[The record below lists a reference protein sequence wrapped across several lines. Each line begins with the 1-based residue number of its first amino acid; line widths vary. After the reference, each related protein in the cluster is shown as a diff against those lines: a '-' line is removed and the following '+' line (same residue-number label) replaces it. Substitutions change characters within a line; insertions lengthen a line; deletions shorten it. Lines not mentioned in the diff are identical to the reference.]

1 VSDLGARDRWL
12 VAAIVAVALVVRIA
26 YLVDV
31 SDSPYFRQPLLD
43 SCWYD
48 NNAKAIAD
56 GDWLSS
62 SGSFRVPLYSYFL
75 AGSYLVFGHSFVP
88 PLAVQAILGSLTCGL
103 VFLMGRRLFGR
114 LAGAVAGFGLA
125 LYRMAVYSDG
135 ELLPTTLYIL
145 FTVLAVYFLL
155 RIFSRSRDTQTGGGS
170 ECRRGS
176 WDGTWGGGALV
187 GLLLGL
193 AYLTRPEVLVFAV
206 ALGVVALAVTGKR
219 AFRVV
224 ALMGIVLVMTTLAM
238 GLRNRAIFGEFF
250 LFSPQGATNLYIG
263 NARYS
268 QGKSPTAPP
277 TLFPYGVTADPKDD
291 AMVVGCKQAAR
302 ERVGRNLSDRELS
315 AHYTRETFA
324 EIGRDFPRWVGLV
337 ARKTYYLLNAYEIS
351 DIKYLPRYVSRYSRV
366 LKMPLVGYA
375 LVMPLGLVGFGLVAR
390 RRIKQAWLINAALMG
405 AGVTCIVFF
414 VVWRFRLP
422 AVPFLAILAGYAV
435 SEMVTGVRARAW
447 KSVLTLMVPAVLL
460 GLVSL
465 SNLWGV
471 RADDEEA
478 TYIDNEA
485 AMLALDGKTE
495 QAIEVYKEAIAADPA
510 NARAYYYMGKAYGT
524 LGLADQA
531 RNALAKAA
539 ALNPS
544 YRPFTLLSTGN
555 VYAKQGDFL
564 GASECFRLAIQ
575 ADPGFAMA
583 YYNYGF
589 SLYKLGRHPEAERA
603 FLEAERLSGGDTA
616 ILLPTAQ
623 MLVEMGRVERGAAM
637 ARAVLGREPRNGKA
651 HFILGLSLDSQ
662 DRLDEA
668 RAQFE
673 AALACAASPEEA
685 QEARQKLIGLRA
697 RQTRR

>member
-1 VSDLGARDRWL
+1 M
-12 VAAIVAVALVVRIA
+12 VVRIA

-31 SDSPYFRQPLLD
+31 SDSPYFKQPLLD

-48 NNAKAIAD
+48 NNAKAIAE
-56 GDWLSS
+56 GDWLSR

-88 PLAVQAILGSLTCGL
+88 PLAVQVILGSLTCGL
-103 VFLMGRRLFGR
+103 VFLLGRKLFGR

-125 LYRMAVYSDG
+125 LYRMAIYSDG

-145 FTVLAVYFLL
+145 FTVLAVYLL
-155 RIFSRSRDTQTGGGS
+155 VRSCYRNKQSDGLHGG
-170 ECRRGS
+170 
-176 WDGTWGGGALV
+176 WGDGALV
-187 GLLLGL
+187 GVFLGL
-193 AYLTRPEVLVFAV
+193 AYLTRPEVLIFAV
-206 ALGVVALAVTGKR
+206 ALGVAALAVMGKR

-238 GLRNRAIFGEFF
+238 GLRNQAIFGEFF

-263 NARYS
+263 NALYS

-277 TLFPYGVTADPKDD
+277 TRFPYGITADPKDD

-302 ERVGRNLSDRELS
+302 ERVGRDLSDRELS
-315 AHYTRETFA
+315 AYYTRETFA
-324 EIGRDFPRWVGLV
+324 EISRDFPRWVGLV
-337 ARKTYYLLNAYEIS
+337 ARKAYYFLNAYEIS
-351 DIKYLPRYVSRYSRV
+351 DIKYLPRYVSKYSQV
-366 LKMPLVGYA
+366 LKLPLVGYA
-375 LVMPLGLVGFGLVAR
+375 VVMPLGLVGFGLVAR
-390 RRIKQAWLINAALMG
+390 RRIKQAWVVNAALLG
-405 AGVTCIVFF
+405 AGVTCILFF

-435 SEMVTGVRARAW
+435 SEMAAGARARAW
-447 KSVLTLMVPAVLL
+447 KRVLTLVAPAVLL

-465 SNLWGV
+465 SSLWGV
-471 RADDEEA
+471 RVDEEQA
-478 TYIDNEA
+478 TYINNEA
-485 AMLALDGKTE
+485 ALLAQDGKTDR
-495 QAIEVYKEAIAADPA
+495 AIEVYKEAIAADPA
-510 NARAYYYMGKAYGT
+510 DARAYYYMGKAYGT

-531 RNALAKAA
+531 REALAKAA
-539 ALNPS
+539 ALNPN

-564 GASECFRLAIQ
+564 AASECFRLAIQ

-583 YYNYGF
+583 HYNYGF
-589 SLYKLGRHPEAERA
+589 SLYRLGRYPEAEQA
-603 FLEAERLSGGDTA
+603 FLEAERSSGGDTA

-637 ARAVLGREPRNGKA
+637 ARAVLSKEPRNGKA
-651 HFILGLSLDSQ
+651 YFVLGLALESQ
-662 DRLDEA
+662 GRLDEA

-673 AALACAASPEEA
+673 EALACATSSQEA
-685 QEARQKLIGLRA
+685 QEARQKLVDLRA